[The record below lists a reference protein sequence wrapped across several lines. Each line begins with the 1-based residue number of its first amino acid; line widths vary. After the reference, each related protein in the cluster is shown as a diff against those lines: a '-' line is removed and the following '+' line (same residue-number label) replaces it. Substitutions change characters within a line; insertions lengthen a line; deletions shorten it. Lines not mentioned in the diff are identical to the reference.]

1 MGESGGGVDGVC
13 VFGVKKKY
21 RKWWEFRLKAVQG
34 RYCMWEQT
42 TSLLCMLEIKSKEVR
57 KQVNHSEFNKR
68 WVEKALHVPVQKRKR
83 WTSGYKDITISKT
96 EACVLHP

>member
-1 MGESGGGVDGVC
+1 MGENGGGGDGVC

-42 TSLLCMLEIKSKEVR
+42 TSLLCMLEIKSK
-57 KQVNHSEFNKR
+57 K
-68 WVEKALHVPVQKRKR
+68 
-83 WTSGYKDITISKT
+83 
-96 EACVLHP
+96 